1 LLTQCAELTCG
12 QFHPDGMLFICGGT
26 STSLLVYNVKTGES
40 VATLDTSAPIRNI
53 SFSEN
58 GLWLAYVPTNSTT
71 VSILNLRN
79 SKTVHT
85 ADIESEVRKATWDHS
100 GQYLAIAGA
109 GCVVVEHYDKTTK
122 SWSEPLRKAVNTVD
136 VKWGPNA
143 TSLIALNTDGALV
156 ALG

>member
-1 LLTQCAELTCG
+1 
-12 QFHPDGMLFICGGT
+12 MLFICGGA
-26 STSLLVYNVKTGES
+26 STSLFAYNVKTGES
-40 VATLDTSAPIRNI
+40 VATLDCSAPIQNI

-58 GLWLAYVPTNSTT
+58 GLWVAYVPTNSTT

-79 SKTVHT
+79 SKTIHT
-85 ADIESEVRKATWDHS
+85 MDIESEVRKVTWDHS

-109 GCVVVEHYDKTTK
+109 GCVAVEHYDKGTK
-122 SWSEPLRKAVNTVD
+122 SWSEPLRKAVNAVD

-143 TSLIALNTDGALV
+143 ASLIALNTDGALV